1 MRLRNVDCGS
11 SSSLEPSDVTN
22 IRSVRQVNETPFL
35 IQVHS
40 KTDGSKFDGYQLS
53 NRWLITSGSN
63 IVHSNPDYYYLVVN
77 SDLIE
82 GNNGTNCSK
91 NISIHRII
99 RHPLSGSSNWSEN
112 NLALI
117 RMNESIPIESSICFP
132 ESEEVVQ
139 SFLSGKSEGNSIVS
153 NLGQSSMAQNSSP
166 FFYGIGRPWS
176 WSPRLERAL
185 KIFPVNV
192 TNHASS
198 IIQVNVTF
206 CEHLRSSDPLIV
218 FSTDQ
223 NSLYGSKGKNSLYG
237 SKGRNILLGFFKSI
251 QGTCSV
257 NEESMT
263 LNFMR
268 ITSDHS
274 RWIYDT
280 MFEKRKVFPVRKKL
294 VNQSIN
300 SSSCQCYSNLFLPV
314 SLFIM
319 SVLPYN
325 L

>member
-1 MRLRNVDCGS
+1 MKLRNLDCGS
-11 SSSLEPSDVTN
+11 SSSLEPSDLTN
-22 IRSVRQVNETPFL
+22 IRSVKQVNETPFL
-35 IQVHS
+35 VEVHS

-53 NRWLITSGSN
+53 NRWLVTSASN
-63 IVHSNPDYYYLVVN
+63 IVHSNPNYYYLIVN
-77 SDLIE
+77 SDLIGGRNE
-82 GNNGTNCSK
+82 TNRSK
-91 NISIHRII
+91 NISIHRMI

-139 SFLSGKSEGNSIVS
+139 SFLNGKSEDNSIVS
-153 NLGQSSMAQNSSP
+153 NLGQSSTAQNSSP

-192 TNHASS
+192 TNHTSS

-206 CEHLRSSDPLIV
+206 CEHLRSSDPLIL
-218 FSTDQ
+218 STTDQ
-223 NSLYGSKGKNSLYG
+223 NSLYG

-263 LNFMR
+263 LSFMR

-274 RWIYDT
+274 KWIYDT
-280 MFEKRKVFPVRKKL
+280 MFEKRKIFPVRKKL
-294 VNQSIN
+294 VNQSVN
-300 SSSCQCYSNLFLPV
+300 SSSCQCYSNLLLPV
-314 SLFIM
+314 TLFIM
-319 SVLPYN
+319 LLLPSN